1 MKKNILT
8 NTLINCDQQLY
19 ILNYIYILYIY
30 IYEYI
35 FFIMIIYNYY
45 IITIYY

>member
-8 NTLINCDQQLY
+8 NTLINCDQKLY

-35 FFIMIIYNYY
+35 YFLL
-45 IITIYY
+45 

>member
-8 NTLINCDQQLY
+8 NTLINCDQKLY

-30 IYEYI
+30 MNIYI
-35 FFIMIIYNYY
+35 FYY
-45 IITIYY
+45 DNI